1 MDNINGFLFVGGPV
15 DGQRLLLPEGHR
27 VWRVPERMQHDLTY
41 SESHDYR
48 QEKIQ
53 GQRERFIVYVSVT
66 LSIDEALNLIF
77 DGYKVTP

>member
-27 VWRVPERMQHDLTY
+27 VWRVPETIQHNMHT
-41 SESHDYR
+41 ESHDYR

-53 GQRERFIVYVSVT
+53 GQRETFIIYVSVT

-77 DGYKVTP
+77 NGYKVTP